1 MGRPHLI
8 HTPDGRDPPVDLNE
22 FAYFQQF
29 EPVARLG
36 YSIDVYHIEPTGR

>member
-1 MGRPHLI
+1 MGRPHLLAE
-8 HTPDGRDPPVDLNE
+8 PDGTPRASDLNE

-36 YSIDVYHIEPTGR
+36 YSIDVYHIPE